1 MNTTVESLQALYV
14 AKGGEFSE
22 VENLNTIPEM
32 IDAIASMTEESTE
45 GSVPISS
52 SEVDEIINS
61 VA

>member
-14 AKGGEFSE
+14 AKGGELSE

-32 IDAIASMTEESTE
+32 IDAIATMTEESTE